1 GRGVAAGGGLMA
13 AAHAYFGRQH
23 PLAQAARTRCRA
35 AHGSRPGGLLRRG
48 ASGPGWGRTHR
59 AGGRVAAPIR
69 LPPGDPP
76 AQDPL
81 CPDPI
86 AVERA
91 IAQARAGQPVR
102 GGLPRGV
109 RAELARMIRDREA
122 PWTLLPQLGISGADV
137 ARLAALAD
145 QHPARG
151 PEVA

>member
-1 GRGVAAGGGLMA
+1 MA

-35 AHGSRPGGLLRRG
+35 AHDGPAGLLG
-48 ASGPGWGRTHR
+48 GVACGQCWEQTIR
-59 AGGRVAAPIR
+59 ADERFAAEFE
-69 LPPGDPP
+69 LPTDPP
-76 AQDPL
+76 ARDPL

-122 PWTLLPQLGISGADV
+122 PWTLLPRLGISGADV

-145 QHPARG
+145 QRAARE
-151 PEVA
+151 PEVAA